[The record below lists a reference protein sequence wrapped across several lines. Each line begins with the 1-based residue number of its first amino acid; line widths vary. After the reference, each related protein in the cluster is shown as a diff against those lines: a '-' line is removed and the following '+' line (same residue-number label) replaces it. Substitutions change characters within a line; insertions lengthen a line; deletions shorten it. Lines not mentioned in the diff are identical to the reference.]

1 MKKIILSIFCLGM
14 LFPLLGS
21 AARPYGVEEI
31 PNVQIGDR
39 YRFTSNPDGIL
50 SSSAVAEIDSLCY
63 SLRHRAL
70 AQVAVV
76 AVEDIRGDDLFSFAH
91 TLFSQWG
98 VGRADSDNG
107 LGILLV
113 VDRREVRFV
122 TGPGLEG
129 VLPDALCKRIQ
140 MRYMLPYFREGDY
153 SAGMVAG
160 LRAVASVLEGS
171 ELDSGGND
179 DFRAADAGRIL
190 PFQALSPVSCFR
202 IGVAIAESRRA
213 DGPLQPVRRHL
224 PLRQMRFRREAAVP
238 KCTQR

>member
-1 MKKIILSIFCLGM
+1 M
-14 LFPLLGS
+14 
-21 AARPYGVEEI
+21 
-31 PNVQIGDR
+31 
-39 YRFTSNPDGIL
+39 
-50 SSSAVAEIDSLCY
+50 
-63 SLRHRAL
+63 
-70 AQVAVV
+70 
-76 AVEDIRGDDLFSFAH
+76 
-91 TLFSQWG
+91 
-98 VGRADSDNG
+98 
-107 LGILLV
+107 
-113 VDRREVRFV
+113 

-179 DFRAADAGRIL
+179 DFRAADDL
-190 PFQALSPVSCFR
+190 PVWAVFLIVFLVVLVPLGIMLVGFYH
-202 IGVAIAESRRA
+202 SRRCPRCRAFALVLQSRNLVA